1 MKSYFFFF
9 AKHKAGNINELNLN
23 TKNFFVS
30 VFAQPLVFRCL
41 FCERVSLTAGV

>member
-23 TKNFFVS
+23 TKNFF
-30 VFAQPLVFRCL
+30 AQPLIFRCI
-41 FCERVSLTAGV
+41 FCERASLTAGV